1 MPFCWPGKARTA
13 KTNHFW
19 GPHGYLS
26 GLWEEEL
33 FLADN
38 LIHGCMDLNSAN
50 HRELG
55 KDQSPI

>member
-1 MPFCWPGKARTA
+1 M
-13 KTNHFW
+13 
-19 GPHGYLS
+19 S

>member
-1 MPFCWPGKARTA
+1 MDSQDY
-13 KTNHFW
+13 FW

-33 FLADN
+33 VLADN

-50 HRELG
+50 YRELG
-55 KDQSPI
+55 EDQSPR